1 MCGDQILRCLH
12 YSSHVGKSFV
22 DSALSENQSTASLKI
37 KYSDLQPN
45 PQDLDL
51 KPMRIEG
58 SETQSPDEELTA
70 LDDTLPKHI
79 KPSAREAVL
88 LLPWFTEP
96 RMGDRKLSYL
106 RNKVDISQK
115 ILALLFTEVDT
126 SPLQKNHREEGPF
139 SFNHILPLIEVS
151 CKK

>member
-1 MCGDQILRCLH
+1 MKVGEQILPYPQMR
-12 YSSHVGKSFV
+12 
-22 DSALSENQSTASLKI
+22 T
-37 KYSDLQPN
+37 QPWMI
-45 PQDLDL
+45 LC
-51 KPMRIEG
+51 
-58 SETQSPDEELTA
+58 
-70 LDDTLPKHI
+70 KHI

-96 RMGDRKLSYL
+96 RGDKVRPGKLSYL

-139 SFNHILPLIEVS
+139 SFNHILPLI
-151 CKK
+151 